1 MIRLRRKGTF
11 EKSFSRWYICY
22 TDMDEMG
29 YDSMKWIELVEY
41 GAHNRAFITVMK
53 LPVP

>member
-11 EKSFSRWYICY
+11 EKSFSGWYIRY
-22 TDMDEMG
+22 TDMDKVG
-29 YDSMKWIELVEY
+29 YEDMKRIELVEC
-41 GAHNRAFITVMK
+41 GAHNRAFITAMK